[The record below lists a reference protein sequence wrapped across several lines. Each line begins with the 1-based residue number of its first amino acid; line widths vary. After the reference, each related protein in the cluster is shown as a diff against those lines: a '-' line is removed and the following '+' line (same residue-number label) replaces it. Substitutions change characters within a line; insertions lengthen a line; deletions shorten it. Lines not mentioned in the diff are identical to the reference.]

1 MQLVIIAIIL
11 SRLQC
16 IRMAE
21 LPQHGAELLQ
31 LVQRI
36 HQEKYFDTLLVYGS
50 DDCVFHA
57 LLRQLQ
63 LPVVLL
69 PKGSSSFAW
78 QFNNDALLLGC
89 AADAEQEQ
97 HEQLQLKLQLARR
110 LIYLEAEVSP
120 EELCETYLQREQP
133 NVLMLHAATGNVYRC
148 CYFQAKNHVQLH
160 PEDPLYVEQFANMQ
174 GAIIR
179 SEVDQLAPR
188 SMLYSDPITG
198 EVRMIGYVANLVNT
212 FVERRNATLR
222 LRQDYEFGKIV
233 YYGVIEELAKKNLI
247 DVGTAMASTLGAQ
260 NLDYLSYPYLLSSY
274 CFMVPVPAPLPYKQI
289 YTVIVDPLVMGL
301 LLLLFLLFSLLLIY
315 SPRLSWQ
322 RLGLANVL
330 LNDRCLRGL
339 LGQSFPLPAQQ
350 SRHLKAICTLLCFAS
365 IMTTTMY
372 ECYLQ
377 SFFTHP
383 PPEPSLHTFADVRA
397 SRYRV
402 ALDRREA
409 ALLLQ
414 SYNIILTNAQ
424 HIVVLDDWNEF
435 VHMRDT
441 FNASFIYPVTKLRW
455 ETYAEQQRI
464 FERPAFY
471 YSDDICL
478 RRYILLCVPVRRHL
492 PYRHLF
498 ELHQLQTQQFGLL
511 KFWIERSFF
520 EMVRLRLTPL
530 EDFSEWRPYED
541 ALYVRDISWIL
552 QFYLF
557 AHLLASL
564 CFVIELGW
572 HWVRQRRARKQRLRK
587 V

>member
-21 LPQHGAELLQ
+21 LPQHGAELMQ

-36 HQEKYFDTLLVYGS
+36 QLERYFDTLLVYGR
-50 DDCVFHA
+50 DDCLFHE
-57 LLRQLQ
+57 LLPELQ

-69 PKGSSSFAW
+69 PGGSSSSAW
-78 QFNNDALLLGC
+78 EFNNDPLLLCCG
-89 AADAEQEQ
+89 ADAEQEQ
-97 HEQLQLKLQLARR
+97 HEQLLLKLQVARR
-110 LIYLEAEVSP
+110 LVYLEEEVSP
-120 EELCETYLQREQP
+120 EELCTTYLEREQP

-148 CYFQAKNHVQLH
+148 SYFQQPNHVQLH
-160 PEDPLYVEQFANMQ
+160 SEDLLYMEQFTNMR

-188 SMLYSDPITG
+188 SMLYRDSITG

-212 FVERRNATLR
+212 FVERRNATLQV
-222 LRQDYEFGKIV
+222 RQDYEFGKII
-233 YYGVIEELAKKNLI
+233 YYGEIEKLARNNLI
-247 DVGTAMASTLGAQ
+247 DVGTAMASTLGVQ

-301 LLLLFLLFSLLLIY
+301 LVVLFLLFSLLLIY
-315 SPRLSWQ
+315 SPRLSWEK
-322 RLGLANVL
+322 LSLVNVL

-339 LGQSFPLPAQQ
+339 LAQSFPLPAQQ

-383 PPEPSLHTFADVRA
+383 PPEPSLHTFEDVRA

-414 SYNIILTNAQ
+414 SYNVILSNAKNA
-424 HIVVLDDWNEF
+424 IVLDDWNDF

-441 FNASFIYPVTKLRW
+441 YNASFIYPVTKLRW
-455 ETYAEQQRI
+455 ETYAEQQKI

-478 RRYILLCVPVRRHL
+478 QRYILLCVPVRRHL

-530 EDFSEWRPYED
+530 EDFSVQRPFED

-572 HWVRQRRARKQRLRK
+572 HWVTQRRARKQRLRK